1 MSITQKQS
9 RLSAAKRHAQIER
22 ISIAGLAAR
31 MGPVGLHTYAEAF
44 QSLQGSTMLK
54 LAERDG
60 HNLETLLRNADE
72 KGLTPLVALT
82 EAQRAAIRQASVYY
96 EGKVFEYPAVGEAMS
111 GYPDMPALSL
121 LFEVAAVLVES
132 LRKPCQEAK

>member
-1 MSITQKQS
+1 
-9 RLSAAKRHAQIER
+9 
-22 ISIAGLAAR
+22 
-31 MGPVGLHTYAEAF
+31 
-44 QSLQGSTMLK
+44 
-54 LAERDG
+54 
-60 HNLETLLRNADE
+60 LETLLRNADE